1 MLMSVYSR
9 SGANPH
15 TLSCLMNLQH
25 GSCTIDIDG
34 MGDPGEIKVEF
45 KAISG
50 ITWACGNI
58 RTKCLC
64 ASSDTST
71 CSIPQA
77 CSSSRFTFLKASRC
91 SLRRC
96 RAIRSCFCMALWRCS
111 LGSEACAGSGSS
123 SSSNNPCSAGSTLRT
138 RHLDLIASRAAVRGV
153 LPSPTTM
160 HVVLVS
166 ERRVISARWLSTAE
180 RQAID
185 SVISCASGKR
195 PISIK
200 SSEQRQRRNLSTW
213 ALVRLDAAV

>member
-1 MLMSVYSR
+1 MLMSVYSK

-166 ERRVISARWLSTAE
+166 ERRVIQLLETPRRTPGHAWGAEPCGCLLSSRHRGWIHTRRAHLQCEVVPAR
-180 RQAID
+180 R
-185 SVISCASGKR
+185 
-195 PISIK
+195 
-200 SSEQRQRRNLSTW
+200 
-213 ALVRLDAAV
+213 